1 MSGRPDH
8 AAARWADDA
17 DGGVEEPGAGQV
29 TRPGS
34 PTGHASS
41 RVAAENGGPVAAEN
55 GGPVAADEGAGAG
68 AAVEAGAEAE
78 GARGAVS
85 EDAAGAEADAD
96 AEAEAEGARG
106 AASAPTSAADDTA
119 GDGRVGGGQ
128 ILVDVAAISAQRD
141 EYLESLQRLKADF
154 DNYRKRVARLQE
166 EQSAR
171 AEANLVGK
179 LLPVIDNLDL
189 AWAHLGPRDEDEQ
202 GESGAVSEEA
212 RAIAQARGQL
222 LDVLGKEGLER
233 VDAVGV
239 PFDPTV
245 HDAVAHAEPDDE
257 RAGAPQPQPGGE
269 AGAEGDVTADGSTL
283 RTVSVDG
290 VLRAGYRW
298 RGQVL
303 RPAMVRVRG

>member
-17 DGGVEEPGAGQV
+17 EGGAGEAGTAPVPGA
-29 TRPGS
+29 
-34 PTGHASS
+34 ASA
-41 RVAAENGGPVAAEN
+41 RVGAAAPQDGR
-55 GGPVAADEGAGAG
+55 VAADEGGAG
-68 AAVEAGAEAE
+68 VAEAAT
-78 GARGAVS
+78 GHADGGGAV
-85 EDAAGAEADAD
+85 G
-96 AEAEAEGARG
+96 
-106 AASAPTSAADDTA
+106 
-119 GDGRVGGGQ
+119 GDQ
-128 ILVDVAAISAQRD
+128 ILADVAAISAQRD

-171 AEANLVGK
+171 AEANLIGK

-189 AWAHLGPRDEDEQ
+189 AWAHLGPRDEDGQ
-202 GESGAVSEEA
+202 GEGGSVSEEA
-212 RAIAQARGQL
+212 RAIGQARGQL

-245 HDAVAHAEPDDE
+245 HDAVAHTEVD
-257 RAGAPQPQPGGE
+257 GK
-269 AGAEGDVTADGSTL
+269 ADGNLGVANSGAVGGGPADEVADGGGAGGPVPH
-283 RTVSVDG
+283 TVSVDE